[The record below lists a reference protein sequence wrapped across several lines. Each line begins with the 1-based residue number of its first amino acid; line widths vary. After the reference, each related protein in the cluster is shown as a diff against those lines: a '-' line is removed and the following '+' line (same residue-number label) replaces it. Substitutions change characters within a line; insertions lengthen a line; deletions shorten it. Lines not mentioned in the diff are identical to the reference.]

1 MLYFI
6 PAWYKEG
13 EWREDEQS
21 WRVMRTHTEFDDTVK
36 QIQLFHRSGAYRYR
50 ILILGAA
57 PNFRHFLH
65 RQGVYRAPYWSC
77 FDAIQEIRRRKV
89 RVWSFHDLKWPEGI
103 EFLYTP
109 FVVVAMLGNEKYAQ
123 IDFGEDGNPIW
134 VDLYRGGTICR
145 RNLYD
150 DRGFIAS
157 TILYREGQPV
167 HQDYLCE
174 NGTWKLRCYKED
186 GHVDINEKCPDY
198 LLEYEGQWHT
208 RQFSKMSYDSIGQV
222 ICEVFGSYL
231 ALTDPGDVFCAAMHG
246 LHAALLGSVLKGRK
260 KILSFF
266 QDRYQ
271 VGTEPVVLE
280 MIRCADY
287 VVADSRETVR
297 RIRAQAH
304 IARGRLAAI
313 PPYDTRADEGISLQ
327 VGVQKLLVPVDGLD
341 SETFKASI
349 HILGA
354 YLLQKENVQVHL
366 FTREARYDRKR
377 RLLEQVRRELG
388 EASLPE
394 EWAVET
400 DGKMISENDLEEEER
415 IPARFFPEQC
425 VDELSVSKCM
435 REQWLLVD
443 LREIPDLYLQI
454 NAISFGIPQI
464 VRRRTDFVE
473 HGGNGIVLD
482 KLERLPKALDYYLNG
497 LKHWNEARVYSY
509 EIGREYTTA
518 RLLEMWGEVMDSVG

>member
-1 MLYFI
+1 
-6 PAWYKEG
+6 
-13 EWREDEQS
+13 
-21 WRVMRTHTEFDDTVK
+21 
-36 QIQLFHRSGAYRYR
+36 
-50 ILILGAA
+50 
-57 PNFRHFLH
+57 
-65 RQGVYRAPYWSC
+65 
-77 FDAIQEIRRRKV
+77 
-89 RVWSFHDLKWPEGI
+89 
-103 EFLYTP
+103 
-109 FVVVAMLGNEKYAQ
+109 MLGNEKYAQ

-198 LLEYEGQWHT
+198 LLEYKGQWHT

-266 QDRYQ
+266 QNRYQ

-287 VVADSRETVR
+287 LVADSRETVR
-297 RIRAQAH
+297 MIRAQAH

-313 PPYDTRADEGISLQ
+313 PP
-327 VGVQKLLVPVDGLD
+327 
-341 SETFKASI
+341 
-349 HILGA
+349 
-354 YLLQKENVQVHL
+354 
-366 FTREARYDRKR
+366 
-377 RLLEQVRRELG
+377 
-388 EASLPE
+388 
-394 EWAVET
+394 
-400 DGKMISENDLEEEER
+400 
-415 IPARFFPEQC
+415 
-425 VDELSVSKCM
+425 
-435 REQWLLVD
+435 
-443 LREIPDLYLQI
+443 
-454 NAISFGIPQI
+454 
-464 VRRRTDFVE
+464 
-473 HGGNGIVLD
+473 
-482 KLERLPKALDYYLNG
+482 
-497 LKHWNEARVYSY
+497 
-509 EIGREYTTA
+509 
-518 RLLEMWGEVMDSVG
+518 